1 MLFKKTE
8 MKIRDIDKFW
18 KIVALTAKRNR
29 LDKDFGDVYAPRIV
43 CKDGFSVS
51 VQAGMAMHSQPRENG
66 LESYEEYELGWPS
79 KRDKMLDKYADG
91 WYEDSPEDWTRMTY
105 AYVPKKVVNKLIRK
119 HGGIV
124 DVREKF

>member
-18 KIVALTAKRNR
+18 KIIALMAKRNQME
-29 LDKDFGDVYAPRIV
+29 DGFFAPRIV

-51 VQAGMAMHSQPRENG
+51 VQAGMTMHSNPRENG
-66 LESYEEYELGWPS
+66 HEAYKEYELGWPS
-79 KRDKMLDKYADG
+79 KHEKLLDEYSDG
-91 WYEDSPEDWTRMTY
+91 WWEEGPEDWTKMAY
-105 AYVPKKVVNKLIRK
+105 AYVPKKVVNRIIRK

-124 DVREKF
+124 DVKLR